1 MKKYLA
7 LLFLF
12 LLATQVTAL
21 TYNGYGLD
29 ELKTSYNGN
38 LGKVP
43 WVVKQIIGNER
54 INVYLTLNN
63 KEVITVSGTTQNAK
77 IISAQVGAIENPTLN
92 IYITEQTINRLRSKE
107 ITMQQA
113 IETKE
118 IRYESQRIR
127 TSIKAWFAKRIL
139 KYF

>member
-12 LLATQVTAL
+12 LLIAQASAL
-21 TYNGYGLD
+21 TYEEYGLE
-29 ELKTSYNGN
+29 ELKTSYNNN

-43 WVVKQIIGNER
+43 WIVKQIIGNER
-54 INVYLTLNN
+54 INVYITMNN
-63 KEVITVSGTTQNAK
+63 QEVITVSGTTQNAK
-77 IISAQVGAIENPTLN
+77 IISAQEGLIEDPTLN
-92 IYITEQTINRLRSKE
+92 IYVTENTINRLRSKE
-107 ITMQQA
+107 ITVQQA

-118 IRYESQRIR
+118 IKYESQRIT
-127 TSIKAWFAKRIL
+127 TSIKTWFARRIL